1 MTILPSFILTSL
13 VGLFIAIAPPES
25 STLINPKGSTIQQ
38 RFNPPKGY
46 ERISTAPGSFARYLQ
61 LQTLKPYGSK
71 VLLYDGSVKGSNVH
85 EAVLKTD
92 VGKRDLQ
99 QCADAIMRLRAEYLF
114 EKKEYGRIHFNFTNG
129 FVASYDKWAQGYRI
143 KVNGN
148 KVSWYKTGDS
158 SYSYANFRK
167 YMDVVFMYAGT
178 LSLAKELKRI
188 NVSSVQ
194 AGDVLIYGG
203 SPGHAVIVVDM
214 AKDASGKKLFMIAQS
229 YMPAQEIHVLKN
241 INNSAISPWYELE
254 TAETEIRTP
263 EWTFKKTGWKRFAD

>member
-1 MTILPSFILTSL
+1 MTILPAFILTSL
-13 VGLFIAIAPPES
+13 VGLFTAIAPPES
-25 STLINPKGSTIQQ
+25 STLINPKGSSILQ

-46 ERISTAPGSFARYLQ
+46 ERTNTTPGSFARYLQ
-61 LQTLKPYGSK
+61 LQGLKPYASK

-85 EAVLKTD
+85 EAVLGID

-114 EKKEYGRIHFNFTNG
+114 GKQEYSKIHFNFTNG
-129 FVASYDKWAQGYRI
+129 FVASYDKWAHGYRI
-143 KVNGN
+143 KVSGN

-158 SYSYANFRK
+158 SYSYASFRK
-167 YMDVVFMYAGT
+167 YMDMVFMYAGT
-178 LSLAKELKRI
+178 LSLAKELKSI
-188 NVSSVQ
+188 NASSVQ
-194 AGDVLIYGG
+194 TGDVLIYGG

-241 INNSAISPWYELE
+241 MNNSGISPWYELE
-254 TAETEIRTP
+254 TAATVIRTP
-263 EWTFKKTGWKRFAD
+263 EWTFEKNSWKRFAD